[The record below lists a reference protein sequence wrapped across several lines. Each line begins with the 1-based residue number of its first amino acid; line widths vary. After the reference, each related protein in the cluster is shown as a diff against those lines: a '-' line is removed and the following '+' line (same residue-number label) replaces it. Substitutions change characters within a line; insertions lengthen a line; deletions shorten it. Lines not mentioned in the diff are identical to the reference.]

1 MNEHL
6 VIYIDIL
13 GTKDAIQSKD
23 EGRTAALIK
32 LLSYM
37 VSLRGDHALNI
48 RTEEEL
54 IVSDI
59 RPSVSTFSDLI
70 VISYPVETLQ
80 KADTR
85 YGLARGVQLAQG
97 MIGYLAAAAIK
108 IGFLIRGGATVGPLH
123 HEGGVILGSALVE
136 AHELKSPVARYP
148 KSADAPGYPRIA
160 VNKSLLERVKFPLI
174 PLTFLTD
181 KDGVTHLNY
190 FIDMFLRS
198 GEIEESRGIWLDNA
212 RQTIRENIA
221 RFKEEGGQREM
232 EKWMWF
238 EKQLEQARR
247 LAAPYV

>member
-13 GTKDAIQSKD
+13 GTRDAIRSQE
-23 EGRTAALIK
+23 EGRTAALVK

-37 VSLRGDHALNI
+37 ASLRGDCDLKM
-48 RTEEEL
+48 RTEEGL
-54 IVSDI
+54 ILSEI
-59 RPSVSTFSDLI
+59 RPTVSTFSDLI
-70 VISYPVETLQ
+70 VISYPVDTLQ
-80 KADTR
+80 KADKR
-85 YGLARGVQLAQG
+85 YGLARGVQFAHG

-136 AHELKSPVARYP
+136 AYELESGAC
-148 KSADAPGYPRIA
+148 YPRIA
-160 VNKSLLERVKFPLI
+160 VSRSLVERVKFPLI

-198 GEIEESRGIWLDNA
+198 SEIEESRGIWLDNA
-212 RQTIRENIA
+212 RQTVRENIA
-221 RFKEEGGQREM
+221 RFKEAGGQREM

-238 EKQLEQARR
+238 EKQLEQGRQC
-247 LAAPYV
+247 AAPFV